1 MESLNNIHCVME
13 QKDEV
18 KNNDDG
24 TQATTHS
31 TMHPHTKDQMF
42 DSWIFS
48 LKFDLNHPFSM
59 KFKR

>member
-1 MESLNNIHCVME
+1 ME